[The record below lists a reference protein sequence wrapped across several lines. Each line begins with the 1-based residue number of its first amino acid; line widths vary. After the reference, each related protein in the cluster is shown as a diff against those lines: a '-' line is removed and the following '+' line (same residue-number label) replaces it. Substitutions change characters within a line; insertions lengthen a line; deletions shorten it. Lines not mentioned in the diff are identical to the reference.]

1 MVKSTKFN
9 MKKMLKKTNLSLI
22 MLYTVFVLCIFFLGH
37 LLFIN
42 DDESLFIFITTA
54 FVIHLSGGNMLYVLL
69 IPLVFVSLL
78 RMMKNNYQKKEG
90 FSLMENEQ
98 SNINERIFL
107 VNWIQQNIQ
116 DFSEYEQFEESLD
129 ESKKIRPL
137 SKLIKSIL
145 ELNIEALDVEEMDDS
160 VEKFLKYVEHISSMD
175 ETEIEDNKA
184 EVKYL
189 EKVYAQISADYLNRK
204 ATSQYEIIEKF
215 NKEDKEDD
223 EKKE

>member
-1 MVKSTKFN
+1 M
-9 MKKMLKKTNLSLI
+9 
-22 MLYTVFVLCIFFLGH
+22 
-37 LLFIN
+37 
-42 DDESLFIFITTA
+42 TA

-160 VEKFLKYVEHISSMD
+160 VEKFLKYVEYMSSMD
-175 ETEIEDNKA
+175 ETEIENNQA

-189 EKVYAQISADYLNRK
+189 EKMYAQISADYLNRK
-204 ATSQYEIIEKF
+204 STSKYSIVESSVSET
-215 NKEDKEDD
+215 DS
-223 EKKE
+223 

>member
-22 MLYTVFVLCIFFLGH
+22 MLYTVFVLCILFLGH

-54 FVIHLSGGNMLYVLL
+54 FIIHLSGGNMLYVLL

-78 RMMKNNYQKKEG
+78 RMMKNSYQKKEG
-90 FSLMENEQ
+90 FGLMENEQ
-98 SNINERIFL
+98 SNIDERIFL
-107 VNWIQQNIQ
+107 VNWIQNNVQ

-129 ESKKIRPL
+129 ESKNLRPL
-137 SKLIKSIL
+137 SKLIKSML
-145 ELNIEALDVEEMDDS
+145 DLNIEALDVEEMDDT
-160 VEKFLKYVEHISSMD
+160 VEKFLKYVEYVGSMD
-175 ETEIEDNKA
+175 ETEIENNQA

-189 EKVYAQISADYLNRK
+189 EKMYAQISADYLNRK
-204 ATSQYEIIEKF
+204 STSKYSIVESSVLE
-215 NKEDKEDD
+215 NDS
-223 EKKE
+223 

>member
-22 MLYTVFVLCIFFLGH
+22 MLYSVFVLCILFLGH

-42 DDESLFIFITTA
+42 DDESLFIFITTS

-69 IPLVFVSLL
+69 IPLIFVGIL

-90 FSLMENEQ
+90 FRLMENEQ

-107 VNWIQQNIQ
+107 VNWIQNNVQ
-116 DFSEYEQFEESLD
+116 DFPEYEQFEESLD
-129 ESKKIRPL
+129 ESKKITPL
-137 SKLIKSIL
+137 SKSINSML
-145 ELNIEALDVEEMDDS
+145 ELNIEALDVEEMDDA
-160 VEKFLKYVEHISSMD
+160 VEKFLKYVEYISSLD
-175 ETEIEDNKA
+175 ETEIENNQA

-189 EKVYAQISADYLNRK
+189 EKMYAQISADYLNRK
-204 ATSQYEIIEKF
+204 STSKYSIVESSVLET
-215 NKEDKEDD
+215 NS
-223 EKKE
+223 